1 MTSSMQQTK
10 PFQAVTW
17 TQKKTK
23 NKKKNNTGSIDKKPW
38 SQHKRKETTECD
50 ITGSEKCQ
58 KCTYFKQKK
67 QNKKNKKKKRQ
78 TEAFSASTLF
88 SKIWLCGTK

>member
-1 MTSSMQQTK
+1 MNPK
-10 PFQAVTW
+10 
-17 TQKKTK
+17 K
-23 NKKKNNTGSIDKKPW
+23 NKKQKKNNTGSVDKKPW

-67 QNKKNKKKKRQ
+67 TKNKKRQ